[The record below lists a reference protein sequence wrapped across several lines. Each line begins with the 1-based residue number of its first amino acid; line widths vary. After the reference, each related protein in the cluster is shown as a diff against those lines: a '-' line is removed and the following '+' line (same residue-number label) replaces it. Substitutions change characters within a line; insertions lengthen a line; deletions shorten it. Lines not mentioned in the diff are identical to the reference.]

1 MDSNV
6 PHTNRLPQYSK
17 SNCSTYDEGGWGGGG
32 GGGGGGEELQVPA
45 GFGSK
50 PSNSG
55 MF

>member
-17 SNCSTYDEGGWGGGG
+17 SNCSTYDERRGGGGVGGGGWG
-32 GGGGGGEELQVPA
+32 ELQVHA

-50 PSNSG
+50 PSNFG